1 MVTISMRNMMLAGC
15 AAVALFA
22 GGMANAK
29 TILFVGNSF
38 TQGAHSPVRAYRPDL
53 VTDLNGT
60 GIGGVPAL
68 FKTFAEQAGL
78 DFTVSLETEGGK
90 GLEFHYAAKRQ
101 LIDRAWDVVVLQG
114 LSTLD
119 RRNPGDPSIHVEN
132 AALLAAMFRR
142 ANPASEVD
150 LVSTWSRAD
159 QTYLSTGHWHGRPI
173 TAMADDLAAASRL
186 ALQRSRDIKQAV
198 PVGAAWN
205 RAFADR
211 VADPNPYDGTTFGQ
225 VDLWTYDQY
234 HASAAGYYLE
244 ALVLFGKI
252 TGVDPTTL
260 GAQEK
265 GADAL
270 GLSPALAVALQRVA
284 KETLASDR

>member
-1 MVTISMRNMMLAGC
+1 MAMRNMVLAGC
-15 AAVALFA
+15 AAVALLY
-22 GGMANAK
+22 GGVAQAR
-29 TILFVGNSF
+29 TILFVDNSF
-38 TQGAHSPVRAYRPDL
+38 TQGSHSPVRTYRPDL
-53 VTDLNGT
+53 LTDLNGT

-68 FKTFAEQAGL
+68 FKTFADEAGL

-90 GLEFHYAAKRQ
+90 GFEFHYATKRQ

-119 RRNPGDPSIHVEN
+119 RKNPGDPTTHVEN
-132 AALLAAMFRR
+132 AALLAAMFKH
-142 ANPASEVD
+142 ANPAAEID

-159 QTYLSTGHWHGRPI
+159 LTYLSTGHWHGRPI

-186 ALQRSRDIKQAV
+186 ALQRSLDINQAA

-205 RAFADR
+205 RAFADK

-244 ALVLFGKI
+244 ALVLFGKFS
-252 TGVDPTTL
+252 GVDPTTL
-260 GAQEK
+260 GAHEK
-265 GADAL
+265 AADAL
-270 GLSPALAVALQRVA
+270 GLSPELTAALQRVA
-284 KETLASDR
+284 RETLASRS

>member
-1 MVTISMRNMMLAGC
+1 MVTMSMRKMALAGG
-15 AAVALFA
+15 ATLALFA
-22 GGMANAK
+22 AGLASAK

-53 VTDLNGT
+53 VTDLNGD

-68 FKTFAEQAGL
+68 FKTFATEAGL
-78 DFTVSLETEGGK
+78 DYTVSLETDGGK
-90 GLEFHYAAKRQ
+90 GLEFHYANKKQ

-119 RRNPGDPSIHVEN
+119 RKHPGDPTLHVEN
-132 AALLAAMFRR
+132 AALLAAMFKR
-142 ANPASEVD
+142 ANPAVD
-150 LVSTWSRAD
+150 INIVSTWSRAD

-173 TAMADDLAAASRL
+173 TAMAEDLAAASRL
-186 ALQRSRDIKQAV
+186 ALERSRDIKRAI

-205 RAFADR
+205 HAFAEH

-265 GADAL
+265 GADAI
-270 GLSPALAVALQRVA
+270 GLSPELTVKLQHIA

>member
-1 MVTISMRNMMLAGC
+1 MTISMRKLALAGC
-15 AAVALFA
+15 AALALFVGNA
-22 GGMANAK
+22 ASAK

-68 FKTFAEQAGL
+68 FKTFAEESGL

-90 GLEFHYAAKRQ
+90 GLEFHYATRRQ
-101 LIDRAWDVVVLQG
+101 LIDHAWDVVVLQG

-119 RRNPGDPSIHVEN
+119 RKNPGDPTIHVEN
-132 AALLAAMFRR
+132 AALLAAMFKR
-142 ANPASEVD
+142 ANPAAEID

-205 RAFADR
+205 RAIAEK
-211 VADPNPYDGTTFGQ
+211 VADANPYDGTTFGQ

-234 HASAAGYYLE
+234 HASIYGYYLE
-244 ALVLFGKI
+244 ALVVFGQV
-252 TGVDPTTL
+252 TGVDP
-260 GAQEK
+260 
-265 GADAL
+265 
-270 GLSPALAVALQRVA
+270 
-284 KETLASDR
+284 